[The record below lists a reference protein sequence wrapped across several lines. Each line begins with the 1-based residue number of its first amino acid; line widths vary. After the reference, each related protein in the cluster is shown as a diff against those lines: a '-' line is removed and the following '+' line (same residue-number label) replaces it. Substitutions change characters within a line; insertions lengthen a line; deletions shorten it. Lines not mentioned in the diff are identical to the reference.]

1 LTAFIVV
8 GTDTYLA
15 EIAKWSITERKIAE
29 KIPQKLAIS
38 PFTGDPLR
46 YPFLREKRVGG
57 RRVYYLIYEDL
68 ALILLVA
75 VSGKKDQQATINH
88 IVQEL
93 GEFRKV
99 AEDVTKQV
107 S

>member
-1 LTAFIVV
+1 VTFIVV

-15 EIAKWSITERKIAE
+15 EIAKWPADDKQKAD
-29 KIPQKLAIS
+29 KIPEKLATN
-38 PFTGDPLR
+38 PFSGDQLR

-75 VSGKKDQQATINH
+75 VSGKKDQQTTINH
-88 IVQEL
+88 IVREL
-93 GEFRKV
+93 KEFRKV
-99 AEDVTKQV
+99 AEDVARRV